1 MVELNNRPESVGK
14 LTHLTPEHPKDLEL
28 RGLTLEQ
35 IAATGHFSADQTQAK
50 RLAGC
55 RFRLLTAAPVR
66 SIVCKQTISALIY
79 QCDRVDLPNLLTGS
93 QFGQPIQIVHLQAI
107 SGGQFQ

>member
-1 MVELNNRPESVGK
+1 MVELNNRPESVGR
-14 LTHLTPEHPKDLEL
+14 LAHLTAEHQKDLESS
-28 RGLTLEQ
+28 GLTLEQ

-50 RLAGC
+50 RLVGC
-55 RFRLLTAAPVR
+55 KIRLLTVTLIK

-79 QCDRVDLPNLLTGS
+79 RRDRVDLPNLLIGS
-93 QFGQPIQIVHLQAI
+93 QLGQLIQIVHLQAI